1 MPSLQDLYGTTLC
14 FLVPRVS
21 CCYNFIMSDEELLL
35 LSILADQLKSSPSF
49 QETVSLESL
58 RLRQGKIR
66 RRALLPPSQSPLS
79 HLFNSGQDD
88 ALVTLCG
95 FDHRTF
101 STLHDK
107 FKVDFDKYS
116 PYCRRGGIR

>member
-1 MPSLQDLYGTTLC
+1 
-14 FLVPRVS
+14 
-21 CCYNFIMSDEELLL
+21 MSDEELLL
-35 LSILADQLKSSPSF
+35 LSIPKDQLKSSPSF
-49 QETVSLESL
+49 QEMLSLESL

-66 RRALLPPSQSPLS
+66 RAALLPPSQSPFS
-79 HLFNSGQDD
+79 HLFNSGQED

-95 FDHRTF
+95 FDHRSF

-116 PYCRRGGIR
+116 SPYSHHGGI